1 MHKSVPESV
10 IIQQEMNKMLDDLI
24 IRAEKL
30 KRQLPILE
38 CEVLQ
43 FILED
48 DQKLNQLVTQ
58 LDQHPSNEDFIILK
72 QISTELINT
81 MTSGDI
87 IYKN

>member
-1 MHKSVPESV
+1 
-10 IIQQEMNKMLDDLI
+10 MNKMMDDLI

-48 DQKLNQLVTQ
+48 DQRLNQLITQ
-58 LDQHPSNEDFIILK
+58 LDQHSSNEDFIILK

-81 MTSGDI
+81 MTSGDNI
-87 IYKN
+87 CKN

>member
-1 MHKSVPESV
+1 
-10 IIQQEMNKMLDDLI
+10 MNKMLDDLI

>member
-1 MHKSVPESV
+1 
-10 IIQQEMNKMLDDLI
+10 MNKMLDDLI

-48 DQKLNQLVTQ
+48 DQRLNQLITQ
-58 LDQHPSNEDFIILK
+58 LDQHSSNEDFIILK

-81 MTSGDI
+81 MTSGDNI
-87 IYKN
+87 CKN